1 MARYGMAL
9 TKIYDMYRT
18 HRLAWKHYLQYVCPH
33 GVVMGCQRRRKQ
45 REQSKSSAFTASGSM
60 SRSFC
65 KEKNYCLLLW
75 RKYFTVY
82 SVDPIKKIQKV
93 ETPACVWVIL
103 VPSMM
108 TLSILSRT
116 PQSRWFFEISIFL
129 LDFSL
134 RIVIVESSSLSL
146 SLSVSWSP
154 CEGGFRCPVTNY
166 NLPYILLNP
175 IS

>member
-1 MARYGMAL
+1 M
-9 TKIYDMYRT
+9 
-18 HRLAWKHYLQYVCPH
+18 CPH
-33 GVVMGCQRRRKQ
+33 GVVIGCQRRRKQ

-65 KEKNYCLLLW
+65 EEKNYCRFLW
-75 RKYFTVY
+75 RKYFRVF
-82 SVDPIKKIQKV
+82 SVDPIKKV
-93 ETPACVWVIL
+93 ETHTCVCVIL

-154 CEGGFRCPVTNY
+154 CEGGFKYPVSIFHVMT
-166 NLPYILLNP
+166 NP